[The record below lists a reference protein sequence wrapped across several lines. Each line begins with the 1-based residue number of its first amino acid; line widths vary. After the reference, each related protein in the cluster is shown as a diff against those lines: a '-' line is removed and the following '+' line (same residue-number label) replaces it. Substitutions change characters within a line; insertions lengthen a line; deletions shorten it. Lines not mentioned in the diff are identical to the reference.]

1 MHKRYWIC
9 KGACSK
15 RFDDPEA
22 FTGHLIRDH
31 GTTDPS
37 EALISEAEHVD
48 GIETNGDC
56 CLCGDKC
63 NTLLELR
70 DHLGE
75 HQRQL
80 ALFALPPL
88 ESEEHEGV
96 ENSEEAAR
104 GHSSGNSTVG
114 SEVQEDSDA
123 LAVGM
128 EWEKVALP
136 NTNIVQERED
146 RDLVESRA
154 KEKAQTSHEP
164 TQSELDSHVQDSLE
178 KHSHNPSRRGTNYD
192 AEEELQSIRE
202 ELKADIQERLKKFG
216 SQENQIRTTLKP
228 ESAKDLPVGLRP
240 GNRCKLNHLHD
251 HDHKPTYVK
260 VHRDHLATETL
271 TFYGLPWEWD
281 RVS

>member
-1 MHKRYWIC
+1 MYKRYWIC
-9 KGACSK
+9 SGDCSK

-31 GTTDPS
+31 GTTDPP

-63 NTLLELR
+63 KPLLELR

-104 GHSSGNSTVG
+104 DHSSGNSTVG

-128 EWEKVALP
+128 EWEKAALP

-154 KEKAQTSHEP
+154 KERRKPHMSQH
-164 TQSELDSHVQDSLE
+164 SL
-178 KHSHNPSRRGTNYD
+178 SLTAMS
-192 AEEELQSIRE
+192 
-202 ELKADIQERLKKFG
+202 
-216 SQENQIRTTLKP
+216 RTTSKNT
-228 ESAKDLPVGLRP
+228 VTTLRE
-240 GNRCKLNHLHD
+240 GG
-251 HDHKPTYVK
+251 PTMMRRRNYNQYERNIRLIFRSV
-260 VHRDHLATETL
+260 
-271 TFYGLPWEWD
+271 
-281 RVS
+281 